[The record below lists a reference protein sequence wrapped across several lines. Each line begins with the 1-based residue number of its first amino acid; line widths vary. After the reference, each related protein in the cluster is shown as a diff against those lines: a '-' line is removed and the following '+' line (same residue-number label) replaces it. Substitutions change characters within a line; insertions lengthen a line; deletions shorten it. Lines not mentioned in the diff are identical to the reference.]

1 MTQRLLVAV
10 RFRRACLL
18 VHFCLQVTQVQ
29 LEERRCQHPHF
40 PLRHRPLP
48 LHRRPLRRLRALSCL
63 LHQCCCWQKVGSLQR
78 DVVLHRKKTGGKK
91 PKKMPEAAAVVKA
104 GAPASNPPTPLQLL
118 NSECQRRRVSLDD
131 NTFFAGY
138 CFFEAFGVS
147 SNITLAFG
155 EGNGAV
161 LIRRSI
167 AFGYEQQKK

>member
-1 MTQRLLVAV
+1 MKSKTQRLFVAV

-48 LHRRPLRRLRALSCL
+48 LHRRPLRRLRALIKLPIAPVPL
-63 LHQCCCWQKVGSLQR
+63 LAEVGQPTKR
-78 DVVLHRKKTGGKK
+78 RGAAQKKTGGKK
-91 PKKMPEAAAVVKA
+91 PKKMPEVAAVVKA

-131 NTFFAGY
+131 NTFFRWLLL
-138 CFFEAFGVS
+138 F
-147 SNITLAFG
+147 
-155 EGNGAV
+155 
-161 LIRRSI
+161 
-167 AFGYEQQKK
+167 